1 MSSEK
6 QSKMPDWKER
16 LLQWEQAGGLVEPK
30 EDLLWDK
37 LQTRLQ
43 PKRTKRKAYFF
54 RAAAI
59 LLFLFAIGFLLF
71 QKRRIPADKP
81 VISKSPV
88 QQPVQNSVVKK
99 ETRTPVP
106 IQPTATQIQTRNSH
120 NPLLP
125 NSYKEPI
132 VEREEEKTVFIEPVP
147 EIIEKQEPLSALVAA
162 TIPLK
167 KKIRVVHMNELD
179 SPPPPAFAILKK
191 DWSNPQQSEEV
202 TAAEP
207 SILPRTNKHKPTFL
221 PGN

>member
-43 PKRTKRKAYFF
+43 PKRTKRKVYFF

-59 LLFLFAIGFLLF
+59 VLFLLAIGFLFL
-71 QKRRIPADKP
+71 QKKQLPTSKP

-88 QQPVQNSVVKK
+88 QQPIQNPVVKK
-99 ETRTPVP
+99 ETPTPVP
-106 IQPTATQIQTRNSH
+106 PQSTTTQVQARNSH
-120 NPLLP
+120 KALLP

-132 VEREEEKTVFIEPVP
+132 VEPEEEKIVLVEPVP
-147 EIIEKQEPLSALVAA
+147 EMIEKQESLPAPIVATA
-162 TIPLK
+162 PPK
-167 KKIRVVHMNELD
+167 KKIRVVHLNELD

-191 DWSNPQQSEEV
+191 DWSAPQESEQV
-202 TAAEP
+202 AAAEP
-207 SILPRTNKHKPTFL
+207 SILPKTNKYKPTFS